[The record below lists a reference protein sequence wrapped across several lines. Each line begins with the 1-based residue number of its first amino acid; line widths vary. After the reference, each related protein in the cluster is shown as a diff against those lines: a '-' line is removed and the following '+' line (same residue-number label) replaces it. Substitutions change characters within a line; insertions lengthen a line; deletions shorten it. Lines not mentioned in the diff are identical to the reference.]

1 MKLAALYIR
10 VSTDDQLEFSPDAQK
25 KALIEYA
32 KKNGYRIDDRYI
44 FIDEG
49 ISGTSAKRRPAFM
62 RMIATAKS
70 KPKPFDAILVHKFD
84 RFARSRE
91 DSVVYKSLLRKE
103 CGIKVISI
111 TEQMED
117 DKFSVI
123 LEAMLEAMAEYYSL
137 NLSDEVMK
145 GMTEKATR
153 GQVQHPAT
161 FGYKTVNSKY
171 EINEEQAKIVRL
183 VFDKFVNEDM
193 HSANICRLINAMD
206 IKNIRG
212 NKWDMRGIKRMLRNP
227 AYIGTLRWNYTGR
240 DKNYKSWI
248 KDESEWVV
256 VENAHEPI
264 IDKELFDKANQRLDI
279 QSANRSNKRPPTY
292 EIKHFLS
299 GLLRCS
305 ECGGTLIYSK
315 LNEDRNDFFQC
326 GGYRRGK
333 CNTSNSIVAYKVTD
347 ILKEVL
353 KHDLQLFE
361 NNEIELVNTCNI
373 TNVDNNERNMLEKRL
388 EEIKK
393 QYDIARKAYLASIDT
408 LEEYAENKKL
418 IKKEEE
424 NIKGLLNNLKDNS
437 QDKSCAVAKRIKN
450 FLAMLDDPSI
460 PEKTKNDAL
469 KQIASAIYINK
480 KEDLFKIVYIR

>member
-1 MKLAALYIR
+1 MICAMYIR

-25 KALIEYA
+25 RALTEYA
-32 KKNGYRIDDRYI
+32 KKNGYQIDDRYI

-62 RMIATAKS
+62 RMIATAKQ

-145 GMTEKATR
+145 GMSEKASR

-161 FGYKTVNSKY
+161 FGYKTVNGKY
-171 EINEEQAKIVRL
+171 EVNTDQAEIVRL
-183 VFDKFVNEDM
+183 VFNKFVNEGM
-193 HSANICRLINAMD
+193 HCSNICRLINAMGV
-206 IKNIRG
+206 KNIRG
-212 NKWDMRGIKRMLRNP
+212 NDWDIRGIKRMLRNP
-227 AYIGTLRWNYTGR
+227 AYVGTLRWNYIGR

-248 KDESEWVV
+248 KDESEWIV

-264 IDKELFDKANQRLDI
+264 ISQDLFNAANSRLDM
-279 QSANRSNKRPPTY
+279 QSLNRSNKRPPTY
-292 EIKHFLS
+292 EIKHYLS

-305 ECGGTLIYSK
+305 SCNSTLIYSHLPK
-315 LNEDRNDFFQC
+315 PKNDFFQC
-326 GGYRRGK
+326 SSYRRGK
-333 CNTSNSIVAYKVTD
+333 CNTSSSIITPKIEKSFIDGLIKYKYLFDNDKYEKVNISFVQKDTSVKK
-347 ILKEVL
+347 ILEVKL
-353 KHDLQLFE
+353 L
-361 NNEIELVNTCNI
+361 
-373 TNVDNNERNMLEKRL
+373 
-388 EEIKK
+388 EIKK
-393 QYDIARKAYLASIDT
+393 KYDTAKRAYLAGIDS
-408 LEEYAENKKL
+408 LEEYGESKKM

-424 NIKGLLNNLKDNS
+424 EIIKQLNNWMDKNEAPMVISNKIQSFLDIVNDQSIPAKDKNDLLKS
-437 QDKSCAVAKRIKN
+437 FISAVYVDKSN
-450 FLAMLDDPSI
+450 DSI
-460 PEKTKNDAL
+460 D
-469 KQIASAIYINK
+469 IHFYYHS
-480 KEDLFKIVYIR
+480 

>member
-1 MKLAALYIR
+1 MIAALYIR

-32 KKNGYRIDDRYI
+32 KKNGYQIDDRYI

-62 RMIATAKS
+62 KMIAIAKS

-91 DSVVYKSLLRKE
+91 DSVVYKSLLRKD

-117 DKFSVI
+117 DKFGVI

-145 GMTEKATR
+145 GMIEKAGR

-161 FGYKTVNSKY
+161 FGYKTVNGKY
-171 EINEEQAKIVRL
+171 EIDEDQAEIVRM
-183 VFDKFVNEDM
+183 VFNKFINENV
-193 HSANICRLINAMD
+193 HCSSIARIINAMGV
-206 IKNIRG
+206 KNIRG
-212 NKWDMRGIKRMLRNP
+212 NMWDVRGIKRMLRNP
-227 AYIGTLRWNYTGR
+227 AYIGTLRWNYIGR

-256 VENAHEPI
+256 IENAHAPI
-264 IDKELFDKANQRLDI
+264 ITKKFFESANKKLDI
-279 QSANRSNKRPPTY
+279 QAINKSNKRPPTY
-292 EIKHFLS
+292 EIKHYLS

-305 ECGGTLIYSK
+305 NCKGTLIYSHVESNK
-315 LNEDRNDFFQC
+315 SDFFQC

-333 CNTSNSIVAYKVTD
+333 CNTSNSIITAK
-347 ILKEVL
+347 
-353 KHDLQLFE
+353 
-361 NNEIELVNTCNI
+361 IEKTFINGL
-373 TNVDNNERNMLEKRL
+373 NMHLGFLRDHELEKLNISVAKDNTSINTILENRL
-388 EEIKK
+388 KDISKK
-393 QYDIARKAYLASIDT
+393 YDAAKRAYLAGIDS
-408 LEEYAENKKL
+408 LDEYADNKKL
-418 IKKEEE
+418 IKEEE
-424 NIKGLLNNLKDNS
+424 LEIMKHMETNEEPDEKRDWLIGNIQS
-437 QDKSCAVAKRIKN
+437 
-450 FLAMLDDPSI
+450 FLDIVNDINVTPK
-460 PEKTKNDAL
+460 EKNDRL
-469 KQIASAIYINK
+469 KRFIECIYVDK
-480 KEDLFKIVYIR
+480 KLDTIDFQYYYH